1 MVGASIQH
9 SVSCRPKHSLCVL
22 SISGPHQA
30 YADFLDV
37 IILRACDEFHVM
49 QQGGKR
55 SRRSQAAPFVR
66 NQVYEWHGDC
76 MKAAS
81 ASESEDS
88 GSASSSGSE
97 DSHSQDS
104 KCSSE
109 HESDLGGF
117 IVAEEPAA
125 DDRDPDDENAG
136 PGPSAT
142 AVSALLE
149 EAGMVSSRTDKE
161 HFTTYIEYLVY
172 DLVDDT
178 FAVRVRGDSRLRKH
192 FDAAVRHVEES
203 LAFKRC
209 SFVLL
214 CHVCLSACPDQ
225 TTAWQHD
232 CPICQPPHGRLANLM
247 ALISS
252 YPAHIHCKLVAD
264 LSLLYGFWHQGVHA

>member
-1 MVGASIQH
+1 
-9 SVSCRPKHSLCVL
+9 
-22 SISGPHQA
+22 
-30 YADFLDV
+30 
-37 IILRACDEFHVM
+37 M
-49 QQGGKR
+49 QQGSKK

-66 NQVYEWHGDC
+66 NRMYEWHGDR

-81 ASESEDS
+81 SSDSADSEH
-88 GSASSSGSE
+88 GSSSDNEGSQQ
-97 DSHSQDS
+97 SQDS
-104 KCSSE
+104 NSTSE

-125 DDRDPDDENAG
+125 DNRLPDKGDAG

-161 HFTTYIEYLVY
+161 HFVTYIEYLVY
-172 DLVDDT
+172 DLVDNT

-209 SFVLL
+209 AAALVLPW
-214 CHVCLSACPDQ
+214 HVLVSVE
-225 TTAWQHD
+225 WQNAED
-232 CPICQPPHGRLANLM
+232 N
-247 ALISS
+247 
-252 YPAHIHCKLVAD
+252 
-264 LSLLYGFWHQGVHA
+264 